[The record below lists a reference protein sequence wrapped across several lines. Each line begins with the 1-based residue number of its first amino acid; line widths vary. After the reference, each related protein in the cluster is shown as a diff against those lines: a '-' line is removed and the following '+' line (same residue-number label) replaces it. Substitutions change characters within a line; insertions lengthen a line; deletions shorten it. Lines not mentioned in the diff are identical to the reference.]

1 MASLLVIAL
10 SLLVCLP
17 LSDAFGPS
25 SASLHLGRAL
35 PTMRRG
41 INKDL
46 KMSMVGSPVL
56 HLLLPFFHKLSGCTR
71 KIAPSLINL
80 HSESYVDRWWLA
92 GGAEKRKQPVAQEQ
106 TAQVCQLLTV
116 QQLMTKKR
124 LAEVY
129 LGMSALN
136 QDLIKP
142 ESFIV
147 DGRKNEEGEKI
158 AEKYLNNLLQGVP
171 DVQQQEQ
178 KIRPSVESSQL

>member
-1 MASLLVIAL
+1 
-10 SLLVCLP
+10 
-17 LSDAFGPS
+17 
-25 SASLHLGRAL
+25 
-35 PTMRRG
+35 
-41 INKDL
+41 
-46 KMSMVGSPVL
+46 
-56 HLLLPFFHKLSGCTR
+56 
-71 KIAPSLINL
+71 
-80 HSESYVDRWWLA
+80 
-92 GGAEKRKQPVAQEQ
+92 
-106 TAQVCQLLTV
+106 
-116 QQLMTKKR
+116 MTKKR